1 MQEIAINTRCLIKG
15 YYFYSNSGAM
25 KVFLSMLCLL
35 YAVEGYTFENKTK
48 LNKDLLTNYEK
59 KFRQGYGQI
68 IPTELKF
75 FFYMRNIKE
84 FQESNGEIGVV
95 GSLGVEWKDVRLVW
109 NPSDYGGDLNQTS
122 VLVDDIWTPFMVLMN
137 PYEEIK
143 PILSGGFSCEIW
155 YDGNVSCIPP
165 PSLFEALCVSNLE
178 KYPYDTKKCT
188 LQLYVSGYYSSDFI
202 LTPLSS
208 KIYVD
213 SYIDDGPWEITST
226 LISVVTQYSL
236 ERLDLDILM
245 KRRPKTYL
253 WHLSPIFVLS
263 VIKIL
268 VFRLPNESGERIS
281 FSITI
286 LLAEIVFL
294 TVIQE
299 KLPRASKS
307 NAPVLL
313 MKQFWDI
320 LISFFILLGTIE
332 ASVRYNRAKTVE
344 PKKTEE
350 TPVDHELNVQTK
362 DEKFSG
368 LHVDILSGI
377 FVLLLMMLNN
387 VACYAFV
394 SSSN

>member
-1 MQEIAINTRCLIKG
+1 M
-15 YYFYSNSGAM
+15 
-25 KVFLSMLCLL
+25 
-35 YAVEGYTFENKTK
+35 
-48 LNKDLLTNYEK
+48 
-59 KFRQGYGQI
+59 
-68 IPTELKF
+68 
-75 FFYMRNIKE
+75 
-84 FQESNGEIGVV
+84 
-95 GSLGVEWKDVRLVW
+95 
-109 NPSDYGGDLNQTS
+109 
-122 VLVDDIWTPFMVLMN
+122 
-137 PYEEIK
+137 
-143 PILSGGFSCEIW
+143 
-155 YDGNVSCIPP
+155 
-165 PSLFEALCVSNLE
+165 
-178 KYPYDTKKCT
+178 CT

-377 FVLLLMMLNN
+377 LVLLLMMLNN

-394 SSSN
+394 SSSI